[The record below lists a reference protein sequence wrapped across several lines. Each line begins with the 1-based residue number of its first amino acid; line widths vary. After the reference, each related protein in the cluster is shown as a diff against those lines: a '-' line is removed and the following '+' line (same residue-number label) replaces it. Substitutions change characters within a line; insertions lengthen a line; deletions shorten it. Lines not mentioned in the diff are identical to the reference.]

1 MGVKA
6 ALFATALALAS
17 PASYLQSQQHAD
29 GGWGDPSLTAWAA
42 LGLHAAGADT
52 GGALDY
58 LVAHDA
64 GLTKP
69 TDVALVALAEAAL
82 GGDTDSLLGRL
93 PTSPRLVNQAVWS
106 ILAYR
111 QAGKAAPRRLARYVL
126 ASQEAN
132 GGFSWT
138 RRGSPDTNDTAA
150 AIEAL
155 RSAGV
160 SGKPIMRGLAYLRR
174 FESRDGGFALSAGRD
189 SDAQSTAFAIQAFV
203 AAGATPPRAVFAF
216 LASLRRSDGSYR
228 YSRAYATTP
237 VWVTAQVL
245 PALFRQAYPLRG
257 DTRRAVASARS
268 RADP

>member
-1 MGVKA
+1 VDVKLVVA
-6 ALFATALALAS
+6 AAALALAS
-17 PASYLQSQQHAD
+17 PASYLQSQQRAD

-42 LGLHAAGADT
+42 LGLRAAGADT

-82 GGDTDSLLGRL
+82 GRDTTTLLARL
-93 PTSPRLVNQAVWS
+93 PRAPGAVNEAVWT

-111 QAGKAAPRRLARYVL
+111 QTGKPASRALVRYML
-126 ASQEAN
+126 ASQQAS

-138 RRGSPDTNDTAA
+138 RRGSPDSNDTAA

-155 RSAGV
+155 RAAGV
-160 SGKPIMRGLAYLRR
+160 SGKPIAHALAYLRR
-174 FESRDGGFALSAGRD
+174 LENGDGGFALSRGRD

-203 AAGATPPRAVFAF
+203 AAHATPPPAAFSF
-216 LASLRRSDGSYR
+216 LARLRRPDGSYR

-245 PALFRQAYPLRG
+245 PALVRKPFPLRA
-257 DTRRAVASARS
+257 DTRHDATEARN
-268 RADP
+268 RGGG